1 MQNNGWKLCTCGY
14 NFFSVMLQFFFAFYL
29 LDGSGYK
36 RVAYIKY

>member
-1 MQNNGWKLCTCGY
+1 METLHF
-14 NFFSVMLQFFFAFYL
+14 NFFSVLLQFFFSFYL